1 MSYLIDSI
9 PRSRVLILLTLRPG
23 HDLAPA
29 ERTYATRLVLR
40 NLTAEE
46 AAEMTAAVLTS
57 ADLPAE
63 LHALVQ
69 RKAEG
74 NPFFVEE
81 LIKSLERDRGDPS
94 ATASAGCSVGRSIRS
109 LSRTRSRTC

>member
-1 MSYLIDSI
+1 
-9 PRSRVLILLTLRPG
+9 
-23 HDLAPA
+23 
-29 ERTYATRLVLR
+29 
-40 NLTAEE
+40 
-46 AAEMTAAVLTS
+46 MTAAVLAS
-57 ADLPAE
+57 ADLPPE

-81 LIKSLERDRGDPS
+81 LIKSLGETGPS
-94 ATASAGCSVGRSIRS
+94 FGAASAGRSVGRSIRS